1 MAERRHAARHDEE
14 GAAPPDMSIPD
25 DPAILTWTI
34 EEDHE
39 ALAAPTLRDAFFT
52 LCAAL
57 EAHLIEDNLTTY
69 QHCREVQ
76 AWMVNAGE
84 DASGKAQAVLA
95 WRHAVMLL
103 EEVLG
108 QKLTPG

>member
-14 GAAPPDMSIPD
+14 GAAPPDMSIPED
-25 DPAILTWTI
+25 QYEAG
-34 EEDHE
+34 EE
-39 ALAAPTLRDAFFT
+39 AVGAPTLRDAFFT